1 MSLSRIKKL
10 LNEDL
15 DKSNKS
21 IEIKRG
27 IDEDISF
34 HHRPTDKEQDK
45 TIIGLYRRAYFE
57 YREHRNII
65 NKAYLQGV
73 KDTAVAVLGTT
84 RFNTIKRKIERIYS
98 K

>member
-1 MSLSRIKKL
+1 MSLDEIKKL
-10 LNEDL
+10 
-15 DKSNKS
+15 
-21 IEIKRG
+21 

-73 KDTAVAVLGTT
+73 KDTAIAVLGTT
-84 RFNTIKRKIERIYS
+84 RFNTIKRKIEREYIQN
-98 K
+98 KIR